1 MQERLTRVQPSLLV
15 NKHVDGVPYMSIV
28 NDLSLSGIALKTP
41 IEPTHAPDAKIII
54 EIVLADAVKPIWLS
68 AQLVRRG
75 LHGLVVYAFE
85 EMRLPVRRALER
97 FVESHQSFGQL
108 SPTALDS

>member
-15 NKHVDGVPYMSIV
+15 NKHVDGVPYMSVV

-41 IEPTHAPDAKIII
+41 IEPTHAPGAKVFI
-54 EIVLADAVKPIWLS
+54 EIVLADSVKPMWLP

-85 EMRLPVRRALER
+85 EMRLPVRRSLQR
-97 FVESHQSFGQL
+97 FVESHQPFGQM
-108 SPTALDS
+108 SPVTLDG